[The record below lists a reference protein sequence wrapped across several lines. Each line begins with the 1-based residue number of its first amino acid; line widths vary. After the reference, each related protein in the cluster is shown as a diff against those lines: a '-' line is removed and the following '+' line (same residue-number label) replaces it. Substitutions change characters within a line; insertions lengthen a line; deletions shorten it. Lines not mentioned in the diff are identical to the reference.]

1 MSPVHSVTYVS
12 GPDPKG
18 LVGASGFEPPT
29 SWSRTK
35 NSKILSRF
43 GGVAYGLKPLFFE
56 PLIEPNLNLSACT
69 VRGICQS
76 LTSES
81 SPHQSVVLVQH
92 VFAMNILRCRRA
104 SVKLQPA
111 FDLGSQDPVL
121 YSQIFVPQKEFL

>member
-1 MSPVHSVTYVS
+1 MKLLNLR
-12 GPDPKG
+12 GIK

-69 VRGICQS
+69 ERGICKS
-76 LTSES
+76 LDR
-81 SPHQSVVLVQH
+81 P
-92 VFAMNILRCRRA
+92 
-104 SVKLQPA
+104 KP
-111 FDLGSQDPVL
+111 
-121 YSQIFVPQKEFL
+121 PQLAAVCPIR